1 MRHELTGNLAHRLTR
16 NLALK
21 VLSLALAV
29 LIWLLVTNVSNPYDS
44 MLFRDVRVQV
54 LNADSVTDIDKV
66 FDVIDGSSVT
76 VKVTERSSVLDRL
89 SASNFTVVADM
100 EALTDMNSVP
110 LHVTCDNAAVTWDE
124 IEIYPSVMK
133 VQLEQLT
140 QMEFMV
146 TVTTNGERQ
155 SNGYE
160 VGTME
165 IVQGRTVQVAGPESL
180 LNKIGKI
187 TAEVGVTGLSM
198 DQTRQVVLQ
207 VYDKNGTKF
216 DESQME
222 RIQIKDSSGVLIPG
236 NQVSVKIDL
245 WEVMNDIPI
254 TVGTSGE
261 PAEGYRITGI
271 STVPVSV
278 SLVGTQEALARLDG
292 KIVLEKAVSV
302 AGQSETFTQEV
313 DISSILAEEPDIRL
327 VADAE
332 PTISVTVQ
340 IEKTGDRTIS
350 LPLSSLEL
358 LHKPKGMTLTY
369 SPADVVPIRI
379 HSEDESVYS
388 ISMEDIHGSIDLDV
402 CREEGS
408 YEIPVEVE
416 LPDGYELV
424 SDVVIVVTSVPE
436 DVLLENEVNTE
447 D

>member
-1 MRHELTGNLAHRLTR
+1 MRHEQTGNLGRRLTR

-21 VLSLALAV
+21 VLSLAVAV
-29 LIWLLVTNVSNPYDS
+29 LIWLLVANVNNPYES
-44 MLFRDVRVQV
+44 ILLKDVRVQFM
-54 LNADSVTDIDKV
+54 NEDSVTDIDKV
-66 FDVIDGSSVT
+66 FDVIEGSTVT
-76 VKVTERSSVLDRL
+76 LKVTERSSVLKRL

-110 LHVTCDNAAVTWDE
+110 LHVTCDNAAVSWDE

-140 QMEFMV
+140 QMEFMI
-146 TVTTNGERQ
+146 TLTTNGERPA
-155 SNGYE
+155 NGYE

-165 IVQGRTVQVAGPESL
+165 VIQGRTVQVAGPESL

-187 TAEVGVTGLSM
+187 SAEVSVTGLSM
-198 DQTRQVVLQ
+198 DQTRQVILQ

-222 RIQIKDSSGVLIPG
+222 RIQIKDSSGVLIPE
-236 NQVSVKIDL
+236 NKVSVKISL
-245 WEVMNDIPI
+245 WEVMNDIAVV
-254 TVGTSGE
+254 VGTSGE

-278 SLVGTQEALARLDG
+278 SLVGTQEALARLEG
-292 KIVLEKAVSV
+292 KIVLEDAVSV
-302 AGQSETFTQEV
+302 EGLSETVTQEV
-313 DISSILAEEPDIRL
+313 DISTILAEEDDIRL
-327 VADAE
+327 IADAE

-358 LHKPKGMTLTY
+358 LNKPKGMTLTY
-369 SPADVVPIRI
+369 SPADVIPVRI
-379 HSEDESVYS
+379 HSDDESVYS
-388 ISMEDIHGSIDLDV
+388 VKMEDIHGRIDLDA
-402 CREEGS
+402 CSEEGS
-408 YEIPVEVE
+408 YEIPVEIE
-416 LPDGYELV
+416 LPEGYELA
-424 SDVVIVVTSVPE
+424 SDVTIVVTSVPE

>member
-1 MRHELTGNLAHRLTR
+1 MRHEQTGSLGRRLTR

-21 VLSLALAV
+21 VLSLAMAV
-29 LIWLLVTNVSNPYDS
+29 LIWLLVTNVNNPYDS
-44 MLFRDVRVQV
+44 MLLKDVRVQFM
-54 LNADSVTDIDKV
+54 NEDSVTDIDKV
-66 FDVIDGSSVT
+66 FYVVDGSTVT
-76 VKVTERSSVLDRL
+76 LKVTERSSVLDRL

-100 EALTDMNSVP
+100 EAMTDMNAVP

-140 QMEFMV
+140 QQEFMI
-146 TVTTNGERQ
+146 TVTTNGERPA
-155 SNGYE
+155 NGYE

-165 IVQGRTVQVAGPESL
+165 VAQGRTVQVAGPESL

-187 TAEVGVTGLSM
+187 SAEVAVTGLSM

-236 NQVSVKIDL
+236 NEVSVKIKL
-245 WEVMNDIPI
+245 WEVMNDISV
-254 TVGTSGE
+254 TVGTYGE

-271 STVPVSV
+271 STVPVTV
-278 SLVGTQEALARLDG
+278 SLVGTQEALAKLDG
-292 KIVLEKAVSV
+292 KIVLEDAVSV
-302 AGQSETFTQEV
+302 EGLSETVTQEV
-313 DISSILAEEPDIRL
+313 DISTLLAEETDIRL
-327 VADAE
+327 IADAE

-358 LHKPKGMTLTY
+358 LNKPKGMTLTY
-369 SPADVVPIRI
+369 SPADVIPVRI

-388 ISMEDIHGSIDLDV
+388 VSMEDIHGRIDLDV
-402 CREEGS
+402 CKEEGS
-408 YEIPVEVE
+408 YEIPVEIE
-416 LPDGYELV
+416 LPDGYELA
-424 SDVVIVVTSVPE
+424 SDVTIVVTSVPE